1 MTVSKKEII
10 EKLNNLGY
18 KANSKNTNTSLLE
31 KGYVLVYTNE
41 NENGFIK
48 VSAEELGYK
57 DYKTYSGYGYHGG
70 GRPRKDAEARRV
82 TISISG
88 TPTEINELKKR
99 AADAGLNV
107 SRFVLD
113 NLTK

>member
-1 MTVSKKEII
+1 MNKEEENYKPNLSNLTAGNIDTSTIEVKKY
-10 EKLNNLGY
+10 N
-18 KANSKNTNTSLLE
+18 
-31 KGYVLVYTNE
+31 
-41 NENGFIK
+41 
-48 VSAEELGYK
+48 
-57 DYKTYSGYGYHGG
+57 GYGYHGG

-88 TPTEINELKKR
+88 TPTEIAELKKR